1 MRRSN
6 QLKRFGVPMEEE
18 LLKPFDNFV
27 RKRARRPFP
36 RRSLTVRA
44 QLVEE
49 RLTRG
54 GAEVMRTLT
63 VVYDHHQR
71 ERQDKLTDDQ
81 HHLLHAIVPHCTFIR
96 TLIAVSKWSSCV
108 ARLKR

>member
-54 GAEVMRTLT
+54 GA
-63 VVYDHHQR
+63 DA
-71 ERQDKLTDDQ
+71 D
-81 HHLLHAIVPHCTFIR
+81 PH
-96 TLIAVSKWSSCV
+96 SSLRSSSTR
-108 ARLKR
+108 APGQAN